1 MSGVCVTLAESAV
14 LATKRILG
22 HYSMSVISSIS
33 LFHGYVQDNRGS
45 MRIYSDY
52 LVNGLR
58 AKLPGVPIHEV
69 IPQVP
74 KWLEGN
80 YQAMRFFRYL
90 IYPLQVQVN
99 QENSTINHIMEAGY
113 THLIR
118 CLDSSK
124 TIVTVHDLIP
134 ILSWRGLIPGLSYP
148 HAPRLL
154 EHSLSYLKKAAAIIA
169 PSECVKK
176 DIIKYCECGE
186 TNVRVVYHGVDTRFR
201 PYSGEERIQQRKKFG
216 LPLHDYLILISG
228 DQAYKNH
235 NTCSQVL
242 QRVRKVLCRDAKL
255 VRVGRCTPFSTKAAC
270 GSPDDRSIVELGMLP
285 PHVMP
290 SVYNAVDAL
299 LFPSWYE
306 GFGWPPLEAMACG
319 IPVVVSN
326 AGSIPEL
333 VGDAGYI
340 CAPDDVVALSE
351 RIREVLEDT
360 QARSCLI
367 EKGLCRA
374 SQFTWDRHA
383 ERLCDIYATVASSHD
398 GRHRTDGGMVKT
410 L

>member
-1 MSGVCVTLAESAV
+1 MSEVHVTLSQSAV
-14 LATKRILG
+14 LVTKRILDQ
-22 HYSMSVISSIS
+22 YSMSVISSIS
-33 LFHGYVQDNRGS
+33 LFRGYVQDKRGS

-52 LVNGLR
+52 LVNCLR

-90 IYPLQVQVN
+90 IYPLQAN
-99 QENSTINHIMEAGY
+99 QENSTINHITEAGY
-113 THLIR
+113 THLLR
-118 CLDSSK
+118 CLDASK
-124 TIVTVHDLIP
+124 TVVTVHDLIP

-154 EHSLSYLKKAAAIIA
+154 EHSLSHLKKAAVVIT

-176 DIIKYCECGE
+176 DVIKYCECSE
-186 TNVRVVYHGVDTRFR
+186 TNVRVVYHGIDTRFR
-201 PYSGEERIQQRKKFG
+201 PYSRERRIQQRKKFG
-216 LPLHDYLILISG
+216 LPLRDYLILISG

-235 NTCSQVL
+235 TTCSQVL
-242 QRVRKVLCRDAKL
+242 QRVRKVLCRDTRL
-255 VRVGRCTPFSTKAAC
+255 VRVGRGAPFSIKAAR

-333 VGDAGYI
+333 VADAGHI

-351 RIREVLEDT
+351 RIREVLEDIP
-360 QARSCLI
+360 ARSSLI

-374 SQFTWDRHA
+374 SQFTWERHA
-383 ERLCDIYATVASSHD
+383 ERLCNIYAEVASSHH
-398 GRHRTDGGMVKT
+398 GRHRTDRSMVKT